1 MTEVQNVG
9 VETSNL
15 ILCQFETVNKTK
27 KKQRVTL
34 RYGLVTLNGKDYCFK
49 SATGELNRW

>member
-27 KKQRVTL
+27 KKQKVTL